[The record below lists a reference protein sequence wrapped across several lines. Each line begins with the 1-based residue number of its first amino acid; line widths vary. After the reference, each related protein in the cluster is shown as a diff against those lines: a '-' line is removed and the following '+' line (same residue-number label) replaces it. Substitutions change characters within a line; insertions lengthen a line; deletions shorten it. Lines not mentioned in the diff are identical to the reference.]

1 MSGLAKAPGKKC
13 TRTEEHPGVR
23 VSPSFERHESLSVNF
38 MVTSSELKPGIAE
51 WDSQPLINILKE
63 TTVPG

>member
-1 MSGLAKAPGKKC
+1 MGGIAKAPGKKC
-13 TRTEEHPGVR
+13 ARAEMHPGVFR
-23 VSPSFERHESLSVNF
+23 HTLERHETLRVNF

-63 TTVPG
+63 TTLPG